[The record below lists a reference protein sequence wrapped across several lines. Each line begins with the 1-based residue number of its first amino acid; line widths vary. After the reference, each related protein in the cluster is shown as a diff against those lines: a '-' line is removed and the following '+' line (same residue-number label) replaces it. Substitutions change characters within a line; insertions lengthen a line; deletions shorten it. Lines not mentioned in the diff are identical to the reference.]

1 MCAEWEDLTPAH
13 NQARLQCNGYQNV
26 FEHVSVL
33 VTPLQMTTGEKKK
46 KSHTFESERHNSLI
60 YCVNFD
66 T

>member
-46 KSHTFESERHNSLI
+46 SHTFESERHNSLI

>member
-1 MCAEWEDLTPAH
+1 MLKGACV
-13 NQARLQCNGYQNV
+13 C
-26 FEHVSVL
+26 VSDSI
-33 VTPLQMTTGEKKK
+33 TDDNWGEK

>member
-1 MCAEWEDLTPAH
+1 MDTKMTT
-13 NQARLQCNGYQNV
+13 NTDT
-26 FEHVSVL
+26 VSVL
-33 VTPLQMTTGEKKK
+33 VTPLQMTTGGKK